1 MTKYTRMIFLF
12 LASLFVCCGI
22 FLLTKKIKDH
32 SPTIIE
38 YPLLNNGYDLSDPYT
53 ALIYYYLPESDEM
66 VTCDTEMERE
76 GDFLDALFSQW
87 RDLSQLPSSVSLISY
102 EEVFGKEETL
112 SSGGSAYLQY
122 TPTPPDIFLEISGNI
137 NEYVPFEGCIMES
150 LVQTIETAYGDVQ
163 TLTIVVDG
171 RVVYE
176 G

>member
-1 MTKYTRMIFLF
+1 MLLVILFIFCAIIL
-12 LASLFVCCGI
+12 LVKELEDDTPTFV
-22 FLLTKKIKDH
+22 
-32 SPTIIE
+32 P
-38 YPLLNNGYDLSDPYT
+38 YPDDMLIQIVEPYT
-53 ALIYYYLPESDEM
+53 ATIFYILPGGEEI
-66 VTCDTEMERE
+66 TECNATIEQE
-76 GDFLDALFSQW
+76 GDLLPALFSQW

-163 TLTIVVDG
+163 TLTIVIDG